1 MSVKSVEKLLRDL
14 RLGTAASEL
23 GSVLKESKENVS
35 LGWITNLLQR
45 EVDSRSEKALQSK
58 IVRSKIPELKSL
70 ETFDWNFNPGISR
83 EKIEDLASLDFISE
97 NGIVLFLGQPG
108 TGKSH
113 LASAI
118 GLKAI
123 YAGKTVYWSSL
134 KRLAEDIIRAKA
146 KNELSLLFKKIL
158 SSNLW
163 ILDDWGV
170 VSLNRDVSEEVFDLL
185 DRRTFSTSMILTSNR
200 DIGEWPEVF
209 VDPVL
214 ASAAIDR
221 IFDRAKVA
229 VFKGKSYR
237 AEGNNKVRV
246 AKKKELTV

>member
-1 MSVKSVEKLLRDL
+1 ME
-14 RLGTAASEL
+14 
-23 GSVLKESKENVS
+23 
-35 LGWITNLLQR
+35 
-45 EVDSRSEKALQSK
+45 
-58 IVRSKIPELKSL
+58 
-70 ETFDWNFNPGISR
+70 
-83 EKIEDLASLDFISE
+83 FI
-97 NGIVLFLGQPG
+97 
-108 TGKSH
+108 
-113 LASAI
+113 
-118 GLKAI
+118 
-123 YAGKTVYWSSL
+123 
-134 KRLAEDIIRAKA
+134 
-146 KNELSLLFKKIL
+146 KKIL

-246 AKKKELTV
+246 AKKKELTL